1 MLRSLPR
8 VCSLLLAVLA
18 GFGASACQFRGP
30 QPAPNR
36 VEPLGGSGLAALQPG
51 DIALAPLRNQT
62 GRTDLPLDELRRAF
76 YEGLIDRLYS
86 PLELAYVDSHWQES
100 AFAGAPP
107 PDGLLV
113 ISLTEWDT
121 RQLRSLG
128 ILLAAAELRLF
139 EGGSTEGPMLW
150 GAHVHRKIDL
160 GVHPEEHSLLRDLL
174 PEVIQA
180 FAQATLLE
188 LPERDAAAL
197 QR

>member
-8 VCSLLLAVLA
+8 VLSVLLVFLAL
-18 GFGASACQFRGP
+18 ACQARGP
-30 QPAPNR
+30 RPAPNR
-36 VEPLGGSGLAALQPG
+36 VDPLGGSGLSALQPG

-62 GRTDLPLDELRRAF
+62 GQAAVPLDELRRAF

-113 ISLTEWDT
+113 ISMTEWDT
-121 RQLRSLG
+121 RQLRSHG
-128 ILLAAAELRLF
+128 ILLASAELRLF

-160 GVHPEEHSLLRDLL
+160 GIHPEEHALLRDLL
-174 PEVIQA
+174 PQSIEA

-188 LPERDAAAL
+188 LPERSAAAL
-197 QR
+197 ER